1 MQETGPIPIIK
12 GSTPPVPVA
21 TISTNGFK
29 LYFLTASSD
38 ANIKNE
44 APSLSPEAFPAVTE
58 PSFLKAGF
66 NLANFSASVFLF
78 GYSSVSNVISPF
90 Y

>member
-1 MQETGPIPIIK
+1 
-12 GSTPPVPVA
+12 
-21 TISTNGFK
+21 
-29 LYFLTASSD
+29 
-38 ANIKNE
+38 
-44 APSLSPEAFPAVTE
+44 LSPEALPAVTD

-90 Y
+90 LLG